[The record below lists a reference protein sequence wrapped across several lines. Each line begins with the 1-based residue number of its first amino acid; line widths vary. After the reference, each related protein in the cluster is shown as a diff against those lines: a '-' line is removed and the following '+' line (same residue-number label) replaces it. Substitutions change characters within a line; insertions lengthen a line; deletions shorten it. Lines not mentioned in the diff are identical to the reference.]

1 MKKSFKKLG
10 FVSLAASSVLLGSM
24 NATDLETYAALQK
37 PSHVFG
43 NYAKKDSGETHHT
56 TTSTLAPKDSNPS
69 TPQQEQQQAKSTA
82 TSDSQEAK
90 TLETTANTDQT
101 TATTDKAYTTSTDSS
116 VKSVAENVESDN
128 TTVQGDEKTLEKAV
142 DQVQADATSKDFN
155 ETTFTTDQK
164 AEQAAEQNLQKAE
177 NKLKT
182 DEGAL
187 DSALQQQQAKSTAT
201 SDSQE
206 AKTLETTANTD
217 QTTATTDKA
226 YTTSTDSSVKSVAEN
241 VESDNTT
248 VQGDEKTLE
257 KAVDQVQADATSK
270 DFNETTFTTD
280 QKAEQAAEQNLQKAE
295 NKLKTDE
302 GALDSALQQQQAKN
316 TLIKDTATVK
326 GFNSVS
332 VSAMDTTLSG
342 VKTMYQQTET
352 ISTLLSGNS
361 GLGSVISNAQGLSS
375 AFSALE
381 SAQNTLKGYLDSSSA
396 TIGQLTN
403 GSNAVVGALDQAIAQ
418 VDTALADLA
427 ANVADTPKTQ
437 AATLVTAD
445 NSTTNSTTTD
455 AINFLS
461 ALKNNLTAQKDAFM
475 NVHKNIQTA
484 VAQAQATYKPSVM
497 NTNNYGQMYGVDAMA
512 GYKWFFGKTKRFG
525 FRTYGYYSYNHANLS
540 FVGSQLGIMEGASQ
554 VNNFTYGVGFDA
566 LYNFYESKEGYNTA
580 GLFMG
585 FGLGGDSFIVQGES
599 YLKSQMNICNNT
611 AGCSASMNTSYFQ
624 MPVEFGFRS
633 NFSKH
638 SGIEVGFKLPLF
650 TNQFYKERSVD
661 ESVDVF
667 YKRNFSIY
675 FNYMINF

>member
-10 FVSLAASSVLLGSM
+10 FFSLAASSVLLGSM

-43 NYAKKDSGETHHT
+43 NYAEKEKDSKL
-56 TTSTLAPKDSNPS
+56 TSDSP
-69 TPQQEQQQAKSTA
+69 TQQQAQTQAQTTA
-82 TSDSQEAK
+82 TSDKTEAT
-90 TLETTANTDQT
+90 TLENTATTDNT
-101 TATTDKAYTTSTDSS
+101 TATTDEAYTTSTDTT
-116 VKSVAENVESDN
+116 VADAAKQVETDN
-128 TTVQGDEKTLEKAV
+128 TAVQNDEKTLKTDVAK
-142 DQVQADATSKDFN
+142 VQADASAKDFD
-155 ETTFTTDQK
+155 ETTFKADQATEQTAETTLKNDENQLTKDQ
-164 AEQAAEQNLQKAE
+164 
-177 NKLKT
+177 
-182 DEGAL
+182 
-187 DSALQQQQAKSTAT
+187 S
-201 SDSQE
+201 
-206 AKTLETTANTD
+206 TLETVLKD
-217 QTTATTDKA
+217 QTPSTPSTPPAKKDETSGSGDKNQHTASSGTPSSTTPPAKKDE
-226 YTTSTDSSVKSVAEN
+226 TSGGTSGNTVASQLVK
-241 VESDNTT
+241 DTTT
-248 VQGDEKTLE
+248 V
-257 KAVDQVQADATSK
+257 
-270 DFNETTFTTD
+270 N
-280 QKAEQAAEQNLQKAE
+280 NLK
-295 NKLKTDE
+295 
-302 GALDSALQQQQAKN
+302 
-316 TLIKDTATVK
+316 
-326 GFNSVS
+326 SVS
-332 VSAMDTTLSG
+332 VSGMNTTLSG
-342 VKTMYQQTET
+342 VKTMSQQSAT
-352 ISTLLSGNS
+352 IGNLLNSSTDLS
-361 GLGSVISNAQGLSS
+361 SVIPNAQGLSS

-403 GSNAVVGALDQAIAQ
+403 GSNAVVGALDKAINQ
-418 VDTALADLA
+418 VDMALADLSTT
-427 ANVADTPKTQ
+427 DTQKTQ
-437 AATLVTAD
+437 AVTLATTG
-445 NSTTNSTTTD
+445 NSTTTTD

-475 NVHKNIQTA
+475 NVYKNIQTA
-484 VAQAQATYKPSVM
+484 VAQAQATYTPSVI

-525 FRTYGYYSYNHANLS
+525 FRSYGYYSYNHANLS

-580 GLFMG
+580 GLFLG

-599 YLKSQMNICNNT
+599 YLKSQMQICNNT

-650 TNQFYKERSVD
+650 TNQFYKERGVD
-661 ESVDVF
+661 GSVDVF